1 MTLGQPEIALR
12 KARALAAAGFALALL
27 LWAPRPI
34 AADAF
39 LTGKLLVAGPDLVD
53 PNFSRTVVFMVS
65 HDPGGAMGLVINR
78 PLGSMPLGDLLQAL
92 ESPGD
97 GAQPDPPRQE
107 PAQPEDDRSSGDG
120 PSVPVYFGGPVEPF
134 VGFTLHSRDVML
146 ENSVP
151 VDDVTA
157 LNAHDEA
164 LRALAEGTGP
174 QKMIFLLG
182 YAGWGPG
189 QLEYELAGGDWYV
202 VEADPDLIFSE
213 EPAGIWEQALSRFTT
228 EL

>member
-1 MTLGQPEIALR
+1 MTLGYPEIALR
-12 KARALAAAGFALALL
+12 KARALAAAGLALALL
-27 LWAPRPI
+27 LGAPRLA
-34 AADAF
+34 AADTF
-39 LTGKLLVAGPDLVD
+39 LTGQLLVAGPNLAD
-53 PNFSRTVVFMVS
+53 PNFSRTVVFMLR

-78 PLGSMPLGDLLQAL
+78 PMGRMPLGDLLQAL

-97 GAQPDPPRQE
+97 DVRPVPPR
-107 PAQPEDDRSSGDG
+107 PEEGRSDDDDTGL
-120 PSVPVYFGGPVEPF
+120 PLYYGGPVEPF

-151 VDDVTA
+151 VDDDTA

-164 LRALAEGTGP
+164 LQALAEGTGP
-174 QKMIFLLG
+174 QKMLFLLG

-189 QLEYELAGGDWYV
+189 QLEYELERGDWYV

-213 EPAGIWEQALSRFTT
+213 EPARTWERALSRFTT